1 MTSRKLEAKEK
12 GNKEIME
19 LSSMKKWFIC
29 LTLISMILLM
39 HVNGNDDMDEY
50 GDDDTDVY
58 LDPCKG
64 PNPAVGCRQDPKTPP
79 QAANPW
85 SRGCSP
91 ISECRGGGPGKPE
104 W

>member
-1 MTSRKLEAKEK
+1 
-12 GNKEIME
+12 ME

-39 HVNGNDDMDEY
+39 HVNGDDDKDEY

-64 PNPAVGCRQDPKTPP
+64 PNPAAGCH
-79 QAANPW
+79 
-85 SRGCSP
+85 
-91 ISECRGGGPGKPE
+91 
-104 W
+104 

>member
-12 GNKEIME
+12 WNKEIME

-64 PNPAVGCRQDPKTPP
+64 PNPAAGCH
-79 QAANPW
+79 
-85 SRGCSP
+85 
-91 ISECRGGGPGKPE
+91 
-104 W
+104 